1 MAWAKLSPFLVRH
14 FKIGGYSV
22 RKTKLLFRT
31 VILTIILSLI
41 CQRALSSTPKV
52 DSFTLING
60 IRVISLFIRDSNNVS
75 IFTYLPMSLASDGPG
90 EGQWSHLVEHLVI
103 RTTVPS
109 DSQQA
114 NAETLPD
121 HMRLDFYGTI
131 NNWQEGLSHHAKWL
145 KGVPFTEKNL
155 EAEKLNI
162 NSECESVASRL
173 FTHKFAMA
181 AWAQGCRH
189 GLEHAALKA
198 DINKASLNEIQ
209 EYRDRYL
216 AVLHRAVVCVVGGI
230 DVKTLKPI
238 IIDKFGAIR
247 TNASVPKAVK
257 LHPGEHKM
265 TWDLN
270 AKHLMLTWPIPNF
283 AENDYPAIMVA
294 AQWLNMKFFAD
305 AELKSLTGMVLAGA
319 DLTVPEGNFFYISAS
334 LKPESS
340 FGDVKGKIGRHLQTL
355 RSGPAA
361 LPEAAMIGQQL
372 SYQMT
377 TIMDPTV
384 FKAQAPPNVTLAMI
398 EGNLAIQWAMNEF
411 RYGPHR
417 VALAKQFAAVTSQDV
432 SQAATNYLS
441 DDKCSVCTLSF
452 SQ

>member
-1 MAWAKLSPFLVRH
+1 M
-14 FKIGGYSV
+14 
-22 RKTKLLFRT
+22 
-31 VILTIILSLI
+31 ILAITLSLI
-41 CQRALSSTPKV
+41 CQKALSSTPKV
-52 DSFTLING
+52 ESFTLING
-60 IRVISLFIRDSNNVS
+60 IRVISLYIRDSNNVS

-90 EGQWSHLVEHLVI
+90 QGQWSHLVEHLVI

-162 NSECESVASRL
+162 NSECNDVARRL
-173 FTHKFAMA
+173 FTHKFAIA
-181 AWAQGCRH
+181 AWAQGYRH
-189 GLEHAALKA
+189 GLKHATLVA
-198 DINKASLNEIQ
+198 DVNKASLNEIQ

-216 AVLHRAVVCVVGGI
+216 PVLHRAVVCVVGGI
-230 DVKTLKPI
+230 DVRTLKKPL
-238 IIDKFGAIR
+238 IIDKLGTIQ

-257 LHPGEHKM
+257 LHPGEHEM

-270 AKHLMLTWPIPNF
+270 AKHLVLTWAIPNF
-283 AENDYPAIMVA
+283 AENDYPALMVV

-319 DLTVPEGNFFYISAS
+319 DLTVPEGNFFYVSAS

-340 FGDVKGKIGRHLQTL
+340 FGDVKEKIGRHLQTL

-361 LPEAAMIGQQL
+361 SPEAAMIGQQL
-372 SYQMT
+372 YYQMT
-377 TIMDPTV
+377 TLMDPTV
-384 FKAQAPPNVTLAMI
+384 FEAQAPPNVTSAMI

-411 RYGPHR
+411 RYGPRR
-417 VALAKQFAAVTSQDV
+417 VMLAKQLAAVTSQQV
-432 SQAATNYLS
+432 SQVATNYLS
-441 DDKCSVCTLSF
+441 DDKGSTCILSF

>member
-1 MAWAKLSPFLVRH
+1 M
-14 FKIGGYSV
+14 
-22 RKTKLLFRT
+22 
-31 VILTIILSLI
+31 VILAVTLSLI
-41 CQRALSSTPKV
+41 CQKALSSAPKV

-60 IRVISLFIRDSNNVS
+60 IRVVSLYIRDSNNVS

-90 EGQWSHLVEHLVI
+90 QGQWSHLVEHLVI

-131 NNWQEGLSHHAKWL
+131 NNWQAGLSHHAKWL

-162 NSECESVASRL
+162 NSECENVASRL

-198 DINKASLNEIQ
+198 DVSKVSLNEIQ

-238 IIDKFGAIR
+238 IIDKFGTLQ

-270 AKHLMLTWPIPNF
+270 AKHLVLTWPIPNF
-283 AENDYPAIMVA
+283 AENDYPALMVA
-294 AQWLNMKFFAD
+294 AQWLNVKFFAD
-305 AELKSLTGMVLAGA
+305 AGLKSLTGMVLAGA

-340 FGDVKGKIGRHLQTL
+340 FGDVKEKIGRYLQTF
-355 RSGPAA
+355 RSVPAA
-361 LPEAAMIGQQL
+361 LPEAAVIGQQL

-377 TIMDPTV
+377 SLMDPAV
-384 FKAQAPPNVTLAMI
+384 FKVQAPPNVTLAMI

-411 RYGPHR
+411 RYGPQR
-417 VALAKQFAAVTSQDV
+417 AALAKQLAGVTGQQV
-432 SQAATNYLS
+432 SQAVANYLS
-441 DDKCSVCTLSF
+441 DDKCSTCILSF